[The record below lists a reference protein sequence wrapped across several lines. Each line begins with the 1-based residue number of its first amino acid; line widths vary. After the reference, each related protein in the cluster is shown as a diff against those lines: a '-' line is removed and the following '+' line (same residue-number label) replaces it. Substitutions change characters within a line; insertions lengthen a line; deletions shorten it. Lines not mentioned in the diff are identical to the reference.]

1 MTAERGW
8 DGALDRAA
16 RSRLTLVVGGVD
28 TGKTSLVTF
37 LANGL
42 LARGFRIGVVDA
54 DLGQSEIGPPTT
66 VGLGRVTRALTRLG
80 DADVAGLSFVGS
92 TSPQGHVRS
101 TVTATQRMAERA
113 FRLGLERVVVDT
125 CGLIEGPL
133 GEILKRQKIERLD
146 PDLVIC
152 LERQEECEPILAMCG
167 GKRRPEILRLSVGER
182 ARRRSPLERR
192 RYRQAAV
199 DRYFHGA
206 TPRHLA
212 VSELRF
218 RLVSDRADPASLDD
232 PDRLDRALVGLDDAG
247 GDTLGLGA
255 FRAVNVLDRTV
266 LVDTPVRDGHVA
278 GLRVGSRI
286 LHAIE
291 TVR

>member
-16 RSRLTLVVGGVD
+16 RSRLTLVVGAVD

-80 DADVAGLSFVGS
+80 EADVAGLSFVGS
-92 TSPQGHVRS
+92 TSPRGHVRS
-101 TVTATQRMAERA
+101 TVAATQRMAERA

-133 GEILKRQKIERLD
+133 GEILKRQKIERLR

-152 LERQEECEPILAMCG
+152 LEREEECEPILAMCG
-167 GKRRPEILRLSVGER
+167 GKRRPEILRLSVGEQ
-182 ARRRSPLERR
+182 ARRRSAGERR

-199 DRYFHGA
+199 DQYFHGA
-206 TPRHLA
+206 APRHFA
-212 VSELRF
+212 VSELAF
-218 RLVSDRADPASLDD
+218 RLVSDRADPTSLDD

-255 FRAVNVLDRTV
+255 FRAVNILDRTL

-278 GLRVGSRI
+278 GLRVGPRV
-286 LHAIE
+286 LHAVE